1 MRNTNNANTITL
13 VQGRSTVFL
22 RWVRVR
28 TKTGTLCHWEWA
40 QWVARTRLAPF
51 HVCFINAILA
61 WQGALAVGTI
71 TELLMDVDDVL
82 GNAEVA
88 HKHVL
93 WLAFTLTNQ
102 TLNVVRG
109 VWERPVEGRGWNGG
123 RSGGRWEVGGCRSG
137 EVEGGGGHQGA
148 G

>member
-1 MRNTNNANTITL
+1 M
-13 VQGRSTVFL
+13 
-22 RWVRVR
+22 
-28 TKTGTLCHWEWA
+28 
-40 QWVARTRLAPF
+40 
-51 HVCFINAILA
+51 CFINAILA

-109 VWERPVEGRGWNGG
+109 V
-123 RSGGRWEVGGCRSG
+123 
-137 EVEGGGGHQGA
+137 
-148 G
+148 